1 MPASLADKTHLYQRI
16 VKVKR
21 ALEMKG
27 VRVDVRNGEDGTSPS
42 SCYIYDAE
50 EDEEVHVDE
59 MMPSSVIWDA
69 FGATPTASVAPGA
82 SVRINPLP
90 TPNRSPA
97 HGDEAPVPDDDIKIL
112 ITSWRSQRMLRHAH
126 EALDNISR
134 HLARVPGPC
143 RPLHIMLILKERQ
156 DMINELLIR
165 LSNGELE
172 REYQTALNLHF
183 SLQKELESLQKEL
196 EVLQEKGEIGE
207 QDKKCHDLKKR
218 LDLLVH
224 ISKDGAQHLEQLT
237 KRARD
242 FRVILEDA
250 VGALARTSRADQADI
265 QHISQKVQV
274 QQQPGMTASGP
285 SASPA
290 SSESPSDTTQQQ
302 GGAGGSGDPPSQLEN
317 EYRKLMGLH
326 FIRVTDEEERQL
338 IEKHIKECHDA
349 GRLDRLVGIS
359 QDVERHLDQLTKR
372 ARERHDVFAR
382 KLYVVCLR
390 GLERKE
396 REMLAL
402 RKEADAHMQQCLQNV
417 QVEQQPV
424 RSESPLN
431 KTQQKETAQLCCE
444 CFERDRCVA
453 FLPCRHLSVCQQCSD
468 NLMAKPQSERVCPIC
483 RQETARAL
491 HTNIRLRAPYTHTH
505 TIGGREVVCVPR
517 FPSSSQCGLPFVL
530 AGIPF
535 WRCVSALPSMYIL
548 TYQPAYHTLAHGELG
563 SICLPCLACIAWVRL
578 SLCS

>member
-27 VRVDVRNGEDGTSPS
+27 VRVDVRNGEDGTSPSSCYIYDAEEDEEVHVDEMMPSSVIWDAFGATPTASVAPGASVRINPLPTPNRSPAHGDEAPVPDDDIKILITRRIVKDVTLEMKGIRVDVREGEDGTSPS

-143 RPLHIMLILKERQ
+143 RPLHIELILREGQ
-156 DMINELLIR
+156 DMINELLID

-302 GGAGGSGDPPSQLEN
+302 GGAGGGGDPPSQLEN

-359 QDVERHLDQLTKR
+359 RDVEHHLAAAHHSPAAASQSCRGITVKR
-372 ARERHDVFAR
+372 LHLFWLRRE
-382 KLYVVCLR
+382 
-390 GLERKE
+390 LERAQRRW
-396 REMLAL
+396 REQL
-402 RKEADAHMQQCLQNV
+402 
-417 QVEQQPV
+417 
-424 RSESPLN
+424 RSE
-431 KTQQKETAQLCCE
+431 
-444 CFERDRCVA
+444 R
-453 FLPCRHLSVCQQCSD
+453 
-468 NLMAKPQSERVCPIC
+468 
-483 RQETARAL
+483 
-491 HTNIRLRAPYTHTH
+491 
-505 TIGGREVVCVPR
+505 G
-517 FPSSSQCGLPFVL
+517 
-530 AGIPF
+530 
-535 WRCVSALPSMYIL
+535 
-548 TYQPAYHTLAHGELG
+548 
-563 SICLPCLACIAWVRL
+563 
-578 SLCS
+578 